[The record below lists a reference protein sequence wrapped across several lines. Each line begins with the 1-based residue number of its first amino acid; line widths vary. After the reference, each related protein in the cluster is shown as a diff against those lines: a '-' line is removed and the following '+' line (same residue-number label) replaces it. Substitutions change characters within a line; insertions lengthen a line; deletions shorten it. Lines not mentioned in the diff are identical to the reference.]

1 MKNVVD
7 FNESV
12 AEQIRSK
19 SLELSE
25 KLTTINTKLKS
36 VTDNGNYLGG
46 SDAVSDIT
54 KLIGYTD
61 DLVTFADNSL
71 TLYTNLVNEITSG
84 VSDLGNETTNL
95 LLDTLISKYAIVAQ
109 TDELW
114 ASYNLMYGKNTVSA
128 SACGPSSITNELII
142 AFDIRDKDTIINL
155 YQEILDLATKNGGG
169 NGSFN
174 APNCINNYLVG
185 NTKRNPK

>member
-25 KLTTINTKLKS
+25 KLTTINTKLKG

-46 SDAVSDIT
+46 SDAISDIT

-71 TLYTNLVNEITSG
+71 TLYTNLVNEITNG

-128 SACGPSSITNELII
+128 SACGPSSITNELIM
-142 AFDIRDKDTIINL
+142 
-155 YQEILDLATKNGGG
+155 
-169 NGSFN
+169 
-174 APNCINNYLVG
+174 
-185 NTKRNPK
+185 